1 MRERM
6 GSGGLRGLQI
16 PRSGVKSVRGGFDSH
31 TFPPLFALA
40 LAVSLAAGAAPARS
54 ATPDTAAVRAPA
66 ATPARAPAA
75 AATGDT
81 ARIAVV
87 SDSTAALAPR
97 IPLFEQPRMVM
108 LRSLVLPGWGQLHN
122 HAWFKAAGFAGLEI
136 WMGSNIV
143 RDRRDLERINQQ
155 VAEARAA
162 NDNARETAAIS
173 EYNARL
179 DRYIG
184 RQWLFAGVLTYSLL
198 DAYVDAHFRNFDV
211 EFKKDPAL
219 PEGFDV
225 TSRVRL
231 SIGWHF

>member
-1 MRERM
+1 MKKMSMRERM

-31 TFPPLFALA
+31 TFPPLFALT
-40 LAVSLAAGAAPARS
+40 LAASLAAGAAPARS
-54 ATPDTAAVRAPA
+54 APLADAST
-66 ATPARAPAA
+66 PAA
-75 AATGDT
+75 ADS

-122 HAWFKAAGFAGLEI
+122 RAWFKAAGFAGLEV
-136 WMGSNIV
+136 WMGSNLI

-162 NDNARETAAIS
+162 NDNAREAAAIS

-184 RQWLFAGVLTYSLL
+184 RQWLLAGALTYSLL

-219 PEGFDV
+219 PEGFDD